1 MLHWLRGMSGPVLM
15 MGAKCRA
22 AFCSYFLFALATC
35 LALPAA
41 GQLPPEETVAAL
53 RTADE
58 AEVAL
63 YAAEPLITNPA
74 AIDIDTQGRVWVAEI
89 EHYRKPPLEKGADKI
104 KVLEDTDGDGQADRA
119 TVFADGVFSP
129 MSICVAGPYVY
140 VATSPDL
147 WLYEDHDGD
156 LKADGPP
163 KKLLTG
169 FGGHNHDH
177 GAHSLV
183 LGPDHKWWMSHG
195 DRGFDVTG
203 TDGSHI
209 KYPWGAVL
217 RGELDGSQLET
228 VAVNFR
234 NPYEVCVSSFGEAY
248 LSDNDNDG
256 NFSTRICWILPGGNY
271 GWFGR
276 PPAKVEAAIPFA
288 EGWHFRAHIPGFV
301 PGTLVTGFGSPCG
314 ICFYEGNAF
323 GPAWKNAP
331 IHTDAG
337 PREMRIYRHEPE
349 GAGQRASSRVVMSVE
364 GDDYFRPDDVCVAP
378 DGSLLVSDWY
388 DGGVGGHA
396 YNNPNQGRI
405 YCLTPK
411 GKQLTRREKP
421 GPYNNT
427 SDAIAGLQSPNLA
440 TQYLAREYLLG
451 EGDAAIDAVA
461 ALLKAEDPNF
471 QARALWVLDRIG
483 GRGRA
488 FVVER
493 LSDADIAFR
502 ALAVR
507 ILSRHGDEYAS
518 EILALADDP
527 AVEVRREVLLS
538 LPGISNEAAAETLVR
553 LAGSEDLSDRYLLET
568 VNIAAEG
575 RREMLFE
582 RIAEGNELSPGTIGL
597 LRVLDPKESV
607 ALLIAAAGE
616 RERSVEQRLAI
627 VDALATLPEAEAAQA
642 VVAVLGEE
650 DVPRLRE
657 RALAAIDRNLGA
669 AWESL
674 RDDAQFQQTLTAL
687 LREDGTRTKVLDL
700 IAEHVLDSQGDAVLE
715 VCNAEDV
722 AGDVR
727 VKAVDT
733 AVALQLAEARA
744 EFAQLIAEEKYKQVR
759 RAAAAGLV
767 RLQAWPEVEKL
778 FSASGESA
786 ADLQQVALDALLETT
801 DGALVLLRLVKND
814 RLDEAHRTAAI
825 AQAVT
830 HPDSNVRVLF
840 ESFLPEDQR
849 PVRLG
854 GAIEPEQILALE
866 GNVDRGR
873 EIFFRSTAA
882 QCNTCHAID
891 GVGGTVGPDLSQIG
905 RKYEPAA
912 LLETIL
918 EPSKAIGPE
927 YVAHLL
933 ETDAGQVF
941 VGFVIEQSDDELV
954 LKDARGDL
962 IRTPADEV
970 VALEPQ
976 TKSLMPEL
984 VLRDVTAQDAAD
996 LLGYL
1001 ASLRNSVQHAGK
1013 LRLVGPFVGEDET
1026 RLGSKFG
1033 PENDSQQIDLAAGYE
1048 NKGQSR
1054 AWQAIDAVRR
1064 ETSGGNA
1071 LNVFDVAG
1079 FCASQGGGEN
1089 QAVLY
1094 AGGFADSAA
1103 AQDATLLV
1111 ASDLPFEVI
1120 VNGQAVER
1128 RGKRGSSDSFDRI
1141 PVQLAEG
1148 RNVVLIKLLHG
1159 KGNAGLALAI
1169 ESNANVQWRTE

>member
-1 MLHWLRGMSGPVLM
+1 MMRDSLRLVV
-15 MGAKCRA
+15 R
-22 AFCSYFLFALATC
+22 FCFLVLFAGFFVA
-35 LALPAA
+35 PAVA
-41 GQLPPEETVAAL
+41 QLPPEETVAAL
-53 RTADE
+53 KTADE
-58 AEVAL
+58 AEIAL

-104 KVLEDTDGDGQADRA
+104 KVLEDTNGDGQADRA

-129 MSICVAGPYVY
+129 MSICVAGPLVF

-147 WLYEDHDGD
+147 WLYEDQDGD

-209 KYPWGAVL
+209 QFPWGAVL
-217 RGELDGSQLET
+217 RGELDGSELET

-276 PPAKVEAAIPFA
+276 PPAKVDAAIPFS

-323 GPAWKNAP
+323 GPDWKNAP

-337 PREMRIYRHEPE
+337 PREVRIYRHENE
-349 GAGQRASSRVVMSVE
+349 GAGQRANSQVVVSVD

-378 DGSLLVSDWY
+378 DGSLFVSDWY

-405 YCLTPK
+405 YRVTPK
-411 GKQLTRREKP
+411 GKELARREKP
-421 GPYNNT
+421 GPYDNAA
-427 SDAIAGLQSPNLA
+427 DAIAGLQSPNLA
-440 TQYLAREYLLG
+440 TQYLAREFLLG
-451 EGDAAIDAVA
+451 EGEAAIDAVA
-461 ALLKAEDPNF
+461 GLLDAEDPNY

-483 GRGRA
+483 GRGRS

-493 LSDADIAFR
+493 LSDENAAYR

-507 ILSRHGDEYAS
+507 ILARHGDEYAT
-518 EILALADDP
+518 EILAQADDP
-527 AVEVRREVLLS
+527 AVEVRREVLLA

-553 LAGSEDLSDRYLLET
+553 LASSEDLSDRYMLET

-582 RIAEGNELSPGTIGL
+582 RIAESNELSPGTIGL

-607 ALLIAAAGE
+607 ALLVAASSE
-616 RERSVEQRLAI
+616 RDRSDEQRLAI
-627 VDALATLPEAEAAQA
+627 VDALATMSASDAAQA

-650 DVPRLRE
+650 NNPQLRD
-657 RALAAIDRNLGA
+657 RALAVIDRNVDNGWAALLDNASLQETLRAMVHDGEGSPQALDFIARHHLDFLGNEVLA
-669 AWESL
+669 VCQS
-674 RDDAQFQQTLTAL
+674 DDAADEI
-687 LREDGTRTKVLDL
+687 RAKA
-700 IAEHVLDSQGDAVLE
+700 IDA
-715 VCNAEDV
+715 
-722 AGDVR
+722 
-727 VKAVDT
+727 AVS
-733 AVALQLAEARA
+733 LQLAQAGSA
-744 EFAQLIAEEKYKQVR
+744 LAQLIAEEESKQLR
-759 RAAAAGLV
+759 LAAARGLV

-778 FSASGESA
+778 FAASA
-786 ADLQQVALDALLETT
+786 ASAGELQQAAVDTLLETT

-814 RLDEAHRTAAI
+814 RLGDAHRDKAI
-825 AQAVT
+825 ALAVT

-854 GAIEPEQILALE
+854 SAIEPEKILALE
-866 GNVDRGR
+866 GNVERGR

-882 QCNTCHAID
+882 QCNSCHAID

-941 VGFVIEQSDDELV
+941 VGFVVEQSDDELV

-970 VALEPQ
+970 LALEPQ
-976 TKSLMPEL
+976 KKSLMPEL

-1001 ASLRNSVQHAGK
+1001 SSLRNSVQHAGK
-1013 LRLVGPFVGEDET
+1013 LRMVGPFFEKEKT
-1026 RLGSKFG
+1026 QLNSKFG
-1033 PENDSQQIDLAAGYE
+1033 PENDSQQIDLAAGYQDGE
-1048 NKGQSR
+1048 CTR
-1054 AWQAIDAVRR
+1054 HWQAVDATRR
-1064 ETSGGNA
+1064 EAPGASA
-1071 LNVFDVAG
+1071 VNVFDVAG
-1079 FCASQGGGEN
+1079 FCSSQGGGDE

-1103 AQDATLLV
+1103 DQDATLLV
-1111 ASDLPFEVI
+1111 GSDLPFEVL
-1120 VNGQAVER
+1120 VNGQRVHR
-1128 RGKRGSSDSFDRI
+1128 RGKRGSTDSFEQVPI
-1141 PVQLAEG
+1141 HLAAG